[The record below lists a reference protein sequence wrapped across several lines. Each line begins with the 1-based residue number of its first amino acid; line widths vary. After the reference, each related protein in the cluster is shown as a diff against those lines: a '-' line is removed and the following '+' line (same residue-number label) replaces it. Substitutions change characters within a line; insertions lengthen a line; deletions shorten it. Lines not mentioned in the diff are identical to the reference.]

1 MPRKSRI
8 DAPGAL
14 QHVIAR
20 GINRQRIFQDDGD
33 KNSFLDRLSGLLKDC
48 GIQCYAWAILDN
60 HFHLLLRSGAIPI
73 STLMRRLLTG
83 YAVSHNLRHG
93 RCGHL
98 FQNRYKSILCQ
109 EEAYLLELVRYIHLN
124 PLRAK
129 MAADMDQLDPY
140 PFCGHGVLMGNYR
153 NEWQDTDY
161 ILARFGKRVSAA
173 RSRYR
178 QFVEKG
184 IALGKRPDL
193 VGGGLVRSAGGWSAV
208 RELRREKAYAK
219 GDERILGEGSFVE
232 SVLAHVQEAFQN
244 KYELPAQGFDF
255 EKVVERVAEVL
266 GMSRE
271 EVLETGKRRR
281 TVRARSLLCYWAAGE
296 LRMSMTGL
304 SAQLKIS
311 VNCVSQSVA
320 RGKILAKMNDYSL
333 TEYKS

>member
-20 GINRQRIFQDDGD
+20 GINRQRIFQDNAD

-93 RCGHL
+93 RSGHL

-153 NEWQDTDY
+153 NEWQDTDH

-173 RSRYR
+173 RGRYR
-178 QFVEKG
+178 QFVAKG

-208 RELRREKAYAK
+208 RQLRREKAYAK

-271 EVLETGKRRR
+271 EVLETGKRRE

-333 TEYKS
+333 TEYKG